1 MKKNKVI
8 NFAKNTLK
16 NDRIVVV
23 IPIFVY
29 GINEICKTINNMM
42 NQRYNLVINKGDFTI
57 IMTKDSIEIIIKLQ
71 CNKCIYFIH
80 NIYLLKLLF
89 VFFLSSLKAI

>member
-42 NQRYNLVINKGDFTI
+42 NQRYNLVI
-57 IMTKDSIEIIIKLQ
+57 IMTKDSIENN
-71 CNKCIYFIH
+71 NKITMQ
-80 NIYLLKLLF
+80 
-89 VFFLSSLKAI
+89 

>member
-16 NDRIVVV
+16 NDIILVV
-23 IPIFVY
+23 IQIFVY
-29 GINEICKTINNMM
+29 WFNEICKTINNMM

-57 IMTKDSIEIIIKLQ
+57 IMTKDSIENN
-71 CNKCIYFIH
+71 NKITMQ
-80 NIYLLKLLF
+80 
-89 VFFLSSLKAI
+89 

>member
-29 GINEICKTINNMM
+29 GINGICKTINNMM

-57 IMTKDSIEIIIKLQ
+57 IMTKDSIENN
-71 CNKCIYFIH
+71 NKITMQ
-80 NIYLLKLLF
+80 
-89 VFFLSSLKAI
+89 